1 MALVLDAGALIAIER
16 RDRNVIARLVAAHEA
31 VEPVRTSTA
40 AVAQVWRDGTRQ
52 ATLARV
58 LRGVEEVD
66 IDSTQAREIGQLLR
80 TTKSSDV
87 VDAAI
92 ALIAQS
98 GDEILTSDPS
108 DIKALVQVR
117 RVNVVS
123 V

>member
-92 ALIAQS
+92 ALIARS

>member
-40 AVAQVWRDGTRQ
+40 AVSQVWRDGTRQ

-58 LRGVEEVD
+58 LRGVEEAD

>member
-52 ATLARV
+52 ATLARA

-66 IDSTQAREIGQLLR
+66 IDFTQAREIGQLLR

-92 ALIAQS
+92 ALIARS

>member
-31 VEPVRTSTA
+31 VEPVRTSA
-40 AVAQVWRDGTRQ
+40 AVVAQVWRDGTRQ

-58 LRGVEEVD
+58 LRGVEEVG
-66 IDSTQAREIGQLLR
+66 IDSTQAREIGKLLR

-87 VDAAI
+87 IDAAI
-92 ALIAQS
+92 ALIARS

-108 DIKALVQVR
+108 DIKALVRVR

>member
-40 AVAQVWRDGTRQ
+40 VVAQVWRDGSRQ
-52 ATLARV
+52 ATLSRV

-66 IDSTQAREIGQLLR
+66 IDPTQAREIGRLLR
-80 TTKSSDV
+80 KTKSSDV
-87 VDAAI
+87 VDAAV

-108 DIKALVQVR
+108 DIKALVRVR